1 MLTRRFIY
9 VSLLVCSTLLMVSQ
23 PAAAQAGQLDPTFG
37 NGGIVT
43 TDFGDQSQS
52 RNAATANAAVIQP
65 DGKIVV
71 AGAAPGSNDFPIA
84 AVLRYNSNG
93 SLDTS
98 FGTGG
103 IVSTPSIEDAAF
115 TSVALQSDG
124 KIVAVAGG
132 FSANV
137 VRYTSAG
144 ALDTTFGT
152 NGIVTLNFING
163 PVPSGVLI
171 QPDGKIL
178 VADKDLFRLLSNG
191 QPDTSFGSGGAV
203 NNAGYPA
210 TALVL
215 LANGEIAT
223 AGSAGASGIIA
234 QYQSTGTLDTTFGV
248 AGQVGTLGST
258 VALALPGTGDILVGG
273 ALTNN
278 SVISPGSNGTSSF
291 LASRYLPAGIT
302 DGSFGTNGGA
312 ATSVPN
318 YAAVNTSGLALEPNG
333 DIVLVGT
340 AMQNPISS
348 FALTRYTPS
357 GQLDTTF
364 GNSGTVV
371 TIFGGGFESPEVSAN
386 GLTIQSD
393 GKIVVVGSY
402 LVGVP
407 RHGVDTAI
415 KVLRYLGS

>member
-1 MLTRRFIY
+1 MCTTLLDR
-9 VSLLVCSTLLMVSQ
+9 VSLLVCCMLLIASQ
-23 PAAAQAGQLDPTFG
+23 QSAAQAGQLDPTFG

-43 TDFGDQSQS
+43 TDFGDQNQS
-52 RNAATANAAVIQP
+52 SNAATANAAIIQP

-71 AGAAPGSNDFPIA
+71 VGAAPGSNNFPIA

-93 SLDTS
+93 SLDSS

-103 IVSTPSIEDAAF
+103 IVTISSIEDEPF

-137 VRYTSAG
+137 ARFTSAG

-152 NGIVTLNFING
+152 NGIVTLNEING
-163 PVPSGVLI
+163 TSASGALI
-171 QPDGKIL
+171 QPNGEIL
-178 VADKDLFRLLSNG
+178 IADRNIFLLLSNG
-191 QPDTSFGSGGAV
+191 QFDTSFGNGGTAF
-203 NNAGYPA
+203 NAGYPA
-210 TALVL
+210 TTLVL
-215 LANGEIAT
+215 LANGEILT
-223 AGSAGASGIIA
+223 ASTGAASGFIS
-234 QYQSTGTLDTTFGV
+234 QYQSNGALITTFGV
-248 AGQVGTLGST
+248 AGQLPT
-258 VALALPGTGDILVGG
+258 PGTSPGLVLLGTGEFLSGG
-273 ALTNN
+273 TLTNN
-278 SVISPGSNGTSSF
+278 SVHSGGAFASAF
-291 LASRYLPAGIT
+291 EVSRYLAQGIADAT
-302 DGSFGTNGGA
+302 FGTNGGTV
-312 ATSVPN
+312 TSVPN
-318 YAAVNTSGLALEPNG
+318 YSAITTSGLAVQPSG
-333 DIVLVGT
+333 DIVVVGT
-340 AMQNPISS
+340 ASQSTQTA
-348 FALTRYTPS
+348 FVLARYTAS

-364 GNSGTVV
+364 GNNGTVV
-371 TIFGGGFESPEVSAN
+371 TIFGGGFMAPEVSAN